1 MGFEETHEM
10 LWIVESETLA
20 YRCDGQIFVVKHLFG
35 VGEKAIGDYILGGT
49 TGLHAHQIAEISA
62 RQATLIGKIG
72 YRWQTITK
80 CFCADVI
87 IEKYYKL
94 LYNLMVNLRE
104 SYERAVVESETV
116 IQQQRDV
123 GNNEFAGMFV
133 DGAVKF
139 LLYHS

>member
-1 MGFEETHEM
+1 MTLPLLSTRLNRHLSVSGRGLAGLGFEETHEV
-10 LWIVESETLA
+10 LRIVESEALA
-20 YRCDGQIFVVKHLFG
+20 YCCDGQIFVVKHLFG

-87 IEKYYKL
+87 I
-94 LYNLMVNLRE
+94 
-104 SYERAVVESETV
+104 
-116 IQQQRDV
+116 
-123 GNNEFAGMFV
+123 
-133 DGAVKF
+133 
-139 LLYHS
+139 